1 MEKITPVK
9 KPSRLSGV
17 LSTLFGLAML
27 SGACFFLYNE
37 LAHDAHFN
45 IKNIAL
51 KLRSIPD
58 LNVVISLIM
67 SVLGHVALMG
77 FDFLGVRYVKQPMPF
92 HRIAVASFVSY
103 VLSHNVGS
111 WAGAPFRFRA
121 YHRAGFS
128 TFQITTVVAFCGL
141 TFWLGFLSLGG
152 ILLITNT
159 AALSGV
165 FGMSQSAL
173 RGLGILFLTLV
184 GLYLSW
190 AWRQKG
196 SVKIFKWYLW
206 PPDPMTA
213 VRQVLVSILDW
224 ILAGTTLYFLFPNL
238 QIVPFFSFLG
248 VFVLSQALAFTS
260 QVPGG
265 LGVFEA
271 PFLNFIG
278 PIVGN
283 ETVVSAIIAYRAIY
297 YLLPLTIGIFIL
309 AIYEWRRRKSRV

>member
-9 KPSRLSGV
+9 KPSRLSAI
-17 LSTLFGLAML
+17 LSTIFGLTML
-27 SGACFFLYNE
+27 SGASYFLYNE
-37 LAHDAHFN
+37 LAHDQHFN
-45 IKNIAL
+45 IKNIITT
-51 KLRSIPD
+51 LRSIPD
-58 LNVVISLIM
+58 LHVVIAIFM
-67 SVLGHVALMG
+67 SILGHCVLMG

-159 AALSGV
+159 AALSAV
-165 FGMSQSAL
+165 FGISQGIL
-173 RGLGILFLTLV
+173 RGLGFLFLILV

-196 SVKIFKWYLW
+196 SLKILKWYLW
-206 PPDPMTA
+206 PPDLVTA

-224 ILAGTTLYFLFPNL
+224 ILAGTTLYFLFPDL
-238 QIVPFFSFLG
+238 KIVPFFSFLG
-248 VFVLSQALAFTS
+248 VFVFSQALAFTS

-265 LGVFEA
+265 LGVFEV

-297 YLLPLTIGIFIL
+297 YLLPLTVGIFIL
-309 AIYEWRRRKSRV
+309 AIYEWRRRERK